1 MNQGHVIQRW
11 CDRAKLQVLATVIG
25 LSLLAMVM
33 TACGTLTGTAVGAG
47 SGAAIGAGAGDA
59 KKGALIG
66 AGVGAAG
73 GAIYDA
79 TR

>member
-1 MNQGHVIQRW
+1 MKHIITAQEWLELARLRVI
-11 CDRAKLQVLATVIG
+11 AVVIG
-25 LSLLAMVM
+25 LSLCALVIS
-33 TACGTLTGTAVGAG
+33 ACGTIAGTAVGAG
-47 SGAAIGAGAGDA
+47 SGAAIGAAAGDA